1 MHRISIFLC
10 VLCVLCVKTFAA
22 EPPIATFSIV
32 AFDPATGELGVAVQS
47 KFFSVG
53 SVVPWAKGGC
63 GGHAVVGEYQIRAR
77 WAGVVGQG
85 QIAGRGG
92 EVIDHA

>member
-10 VLCVLCVKTFAA
+10 ALCVLCVKTFAA

-53 SVVPWAKGGC
+53 SVVPWAK
-63 GGHAVVGEYQIRAR
+63 
-77 WAGVVGQG
+77 AGVGAVATQSWANIKYGPDG
-85 QIAGRGG
+85 LALL
-92 EVIDHA
+92 AKW